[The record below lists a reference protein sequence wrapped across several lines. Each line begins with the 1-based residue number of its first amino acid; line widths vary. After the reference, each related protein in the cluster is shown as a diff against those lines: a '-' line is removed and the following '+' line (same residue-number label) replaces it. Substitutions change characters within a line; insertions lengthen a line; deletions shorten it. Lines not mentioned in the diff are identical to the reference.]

1 MDDGKVV
8 LRVEVDAELAE
19 KAKQSGLDVAQE
31 LEHALRSAL
40 QLAPRDHERQAA
52 DPERVRREVGDE
64 IAWYNRQV
72 EEHGLFADDWRKF

>member
-19 KAKQSGLDVAQE
+19 RAKQSGLDVAQA

-40 QLAPRDHERQAA
+40 RLEPRHHEGHAA
-52 DPERVRREVGDE
+52 DRERVRREVGDE
-64 IAWYNRQV
+64 IAWYNRRV